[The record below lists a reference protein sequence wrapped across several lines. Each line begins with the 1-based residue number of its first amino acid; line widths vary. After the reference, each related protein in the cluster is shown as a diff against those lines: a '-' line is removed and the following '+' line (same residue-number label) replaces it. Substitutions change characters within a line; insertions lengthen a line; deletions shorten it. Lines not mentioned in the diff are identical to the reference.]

1 MSTRASRRRR
11 TVVAAL
17 AGVTLLASL
26 AGCTDTDPA
35 PDPTST
41 SSSPDPSVEPSV
53 PPTEPVELSMSLW
66 GTEAELDA
74 FGSAVHSF
82 DPLGRQANITLDAR
96 SDYDRS
102 LAALK
107 TAKSLPDLFLLRR
120 EDVSWFTER
129 GLTQPVGD
137 LLDER
142 DVPFGDGFN
151 RDAML
156 AMSFDDALQ
165 CMPLTFSPMLIFY
178 NRDLVD
184 FTRMAN
190 REIDVP
196 KGPNSWT
203 FEQFAAAAD
212 FATRPRRGTRG
223 VYIDPSV
230 KGLTPFIESGGG
242 SVFDDE
248 SSPTSLEFSSDASQ
262 AALAET
268 LTLLRD
274 PRLTLTDEQLEEAPA
289 ITWFERGKL
298 GMVAGFRDWVPR
310 LRRVQ
315 GLDFDVIAMPSL
327 GSNATIGDLNA
338 MCMSAKTEN
347 ISAAANLLA
356 YMASAQAMTPLA
368 RTGGVVPT
376 NNEVSASDDF
386 IQKGRLPASASL
398 FTRWQRNVI
407 EPPLIES
414 WSDLDRAVASPLS
427 DLLER
432 TVLDEETLAR
442 LTERID
448 LASQGVLTEP
458 EPTPSN
464 ASSS

>member
-1 MSTRASRRRR
+1 
-11 TVVAAL
+11 
-17 AGVTLLASL
+17 
-26 AGCTDTDPA
+26 
-35 PDPTST
+35 
-41 SSSPDPSVEPSV
+41 
-53 PPTEPVELSMSLW
+53 
-66 GTEAELDA
+66 
-74 FGSAVHSF
+74 
-82 DPLGRQANITLDAR
+82 
-96 SDYDRS
+96 
-102 LAALK
+102 
-107 TAKSLPDLFLLRR
+107 
-120 EDVSWFTER
+120 
-129 GLTQPVGD
+129 
-137 LLDER
+137 
-142 DVPFGDGFN
+142 
-151 RDAML
+151 
-156 AMSFDDALQ
+156 
-165 CMPLTFSPMLIFY
+165 MPLTFSPMLIYY

-196 KGPNSWT
+196 KGPASWT

-223 VYIDPSV
+223 VHIEPSV

-248 SSPTSLEFSSDASQ
+248 SSPTSLDFSSDASQ

-298 GMVAGFRDWVPR
+298 GMVAGFREWVPR

-327 GSNATIGDLNA
+327 GSNATIGELSA
-338 MCMSAKTEN
+338 LCMSAETES

-356 YMASAQAMTPLA
+356 YMASAPAMTSLA

-386 IQKGRLPASASL
+386 IQVGRQPASSAL
-398 FTRWQRNVI
+398 FTRWQRNVV

-427 DLLER
+427 DLFER
-432 TVLDEETLAR
+432 TVLDEEALAR

-448 LASQGVLTEP
+448 VASQRVLTEP
-458 EPTPSN
+458 EPTSSTSPS
-464 ASSS
+464 S